1 MKNRHTFEQ
10 SMRGRSE
17 PGLWKLL
24 ASGRPVP
31 IPKLFRALYT
41 DTPDFTPR
49 KQHQRVGAT
58 VSRLNA
64 RMQAYRTGT
73 YVAPGRP
80 RGTYQLYT
88 SR

>member
-1 MKNRHTFEQ
+1 MKNRNSFEQ
-10 SMRGRSE
+10 SMRGHAE
-17 PGLWKLL
+17 PRLWKLL
-24 ASGRPVP
+24 ASGHPVP
-31 IPKLFRALYT
+31 IPKLFHAICPDIL
-41 DTPDFTPR
+41 DFTHR
-49 KQHQRVGAT
+49 RQHQRVGAT

-73 YVAPGRP
+73 CVAPGRP